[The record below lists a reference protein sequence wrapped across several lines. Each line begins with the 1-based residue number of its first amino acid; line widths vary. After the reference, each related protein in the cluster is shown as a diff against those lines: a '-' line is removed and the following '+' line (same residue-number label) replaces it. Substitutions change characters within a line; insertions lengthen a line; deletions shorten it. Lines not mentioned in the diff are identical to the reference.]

1 MSVFG
6 TSRRKRP
13 SPVDRRRS
21 LAGVPALNRGVELE
35 RQDDGTMMVCV
46 PIPRRKGLLA
56 RFQPPV
62 TQRRVKL
69 DELGSF
75 IVGRIDGQVTVLEL
89 VESFVAE
96 YRTNRREAELCTAEF
111 LRSLVHRSIVSI
123 GLKDERR

>member
-6 TSRRKRP
+6 TSRRQSP
-13 SPVDRRRS
+13 SAVDRRRS
-21 LAGVPALNRGVELE
+21 LSGVPALNRGVELQ
-35 RQDDGTMMVCV
+35 RQDDGTLMVSV

-62 TQRRVKL
+62 TERRAKL

-75 IVGRIDGQVTVLEL
+75 IVGRIDGKTTVLEL

-96 YRTNRREAELCTAEF
+96 YKTNRREAELSTAEF
-111 LRSLVHRSIVSI
+111 LRSLVRRNIVSI
-123 GLKDERR
+123 GLTDERR